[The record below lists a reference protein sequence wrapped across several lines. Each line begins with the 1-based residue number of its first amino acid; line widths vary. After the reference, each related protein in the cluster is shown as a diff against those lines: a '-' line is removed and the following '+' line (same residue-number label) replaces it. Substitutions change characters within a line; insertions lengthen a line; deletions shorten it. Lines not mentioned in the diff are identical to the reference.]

1 MTDYLKP
8 IFNVGSGLVGMA
20 EDATDADVKRAQD
33 EAESF
38 IKTILNGA
46 IEFFESLI
54 AIFILVMIWAW
65 ICVSMLSFTRPDSKG
80 PDSKVDDNDPSKSF
94 TNTIIGELDQLFPD
108 DIEYA
113 PYGFDWSR
121 GIPQKQK
128 VEAEEVAEQ
137 KKQSDGNEDD
147 DDANSTSKD
156 ESKLSK
162 FLKYA
167 KGDKTS
173 SVPYKWSAR
182 EFEAGSKFGKYDTA
196 PDGSFIKNEKR
207 YKETFMDSITEW
219 FTNSIYFGYG
229 NSRAIIKKIFRWLN
243 VTMINETPSACDGKE
258 KEPDPKSDYAY
269 TSNAM
274 VLLYILLFLLVFI
287 PFFGLGIGSTF
298 MILVGSIWN
307 QTAKKD
313 KAGSDKYTTETF
325 GGKIFEGL
333 IYTLVFGAVT
343 IMPAAGAS
351 YFILPAVFLCK
362 LLLYPLSTKTNRE
375 NCIKLLA
382 EISPMLVFLFS
393 VGMAISANYSFPQ
406 PFSYIIIG
414 AVFVAYAFLFKDHI
428 KRLFGFIAL
437 IKGGLIKKKNYDPKK
452 AVAAVEVQPKP
463 AQATV

>member
-8 IFNVGSGLVGMA
+8 IFNIGSGLAGMP
-20 EDATDADVKRAQD
+20 EDATDEDMKKAQT
-33 EAESF
+33 EAEAF
-38 IKTILNGA
+38 INTLMSGA

-54 AIFILVMIWAW
+54 AIFVLVLIWAW
-65 ICVSMLSFTRPDSKG
+65 ICVSILSFTRPDSIN
-80 PDSKVDDNDPSKSF
+80 DNDKSKSF

-137 KKQSDGNEDD
+137 KKQSDGNDDDD
-147 DDANSTSKD
+147 DDAANKD
-156 ESKLSK
+156 ESKFSK

-173 SVPYKWSAR
+173 AVPYKWSAR
-182 EFEAGSKFGKYDTA
+182 EFEADTKYGKFDTE
-196 PDGSFIKNEKR
+196 PDGSFIKNEQR

-219 FTNSIYFGYG
+219 FTNSMYFGYG
-229 NSRAIIKKIFRWLN
+229 NSRAIIKKIFRWLH

-258 KEPDPKSDYAY
+258 KEPDPRSDYAY
-269 TSNAM
+269 TSNVM
-274 VLLYILLFLLVFI
+274 VLVYILLFLIVFI

-298 MILVGSIWN
+298 MMLVGSIWN

-313 KAGSDKYTTETF
+313 KAGADKYTTETF

-333 IYTLVFGAVT
+333 IYTLVFGALT

-351 YFILPAVFLCK
+351 YFILPAMFFGK
-362 LLLYPLSTKTNRE
+362 LLLYPLSTQTNRA
-375 NCIKLLA
+375 NMLKLLA
-382 EISPMLVFLFS
+382 EITPMLVFIFA
-393 VGMAISANYSFPQ
+393 VGMSISANYSFPQ

-414 AVFVAYAFLFKDHI
+414 AVFIAYIILFNDHI
-428 KRLFGFIAL
+428 KRLSGFLAL
-437 IKGGLIKKKNYDPKK
+437 IKGGLIKKKKYDPKK
-452 AVAAVEVQPKP
+452 AVAAVAVKP
-463 AQATV
+463 AQANV

>member
-8 IFNVGSGLVGMA
+8 IFNIGSGLAGVA
-20 EDATDADVKRAQD
+20 KDATEEDAKRAQD
-33 EAESF
+33 EAEKF
-38 IKTILNGA
+38 ITTIWSGA
-46 IEFFESLI
+46 IEFFVSLF
-54 AIFILVMIWAW
+54 AILILVLIWGW
-65 ICVSMLSFTRPDSKG
+65 ICVSMLSFTRPDSKDPNSKD
-80 PDSKVDDNDPSKSF
+80 PDSKGDDTKSF

-121 GIPQKQK
+121 GIPQKNK
-128 VEAEEVAEQ
+128 VEQEEAAEQ
-137 KKQSDGNEDD
+137 KKESDGTNDEDD
-147 DDANSTSKD
+147 ATANKD

-162 FLKYA
+162 ILKYA
-167 KGDKTS
+167 KDDKTS
-173 SVPYKWSAR
+173 AVPYKWSAR
-182 EFEAGSKFGKYDTA
+182 DFEANTKYGKFDTE
-196 PDGSFIKNEKR
+196 PDGSFIRNEKR

-229 NSRAIIKKIFRWLN
+229 NSRTIIKKIFRWLH

-258 KEPDPKSDYAY
+258 NEPDPMSDYAY
-269 TSNAM
+269 TSNVM
-274 VLLYILLFLLVFI
+274 VLLYILLFLFVFI
-287 PFFGLGIGSTF
+287 PFFGLGIGSTL
-298 MILVGSIWN
+298 MMLVGSIWN

-333 IYTLVFGAVT
+333 IYTLVFGSFT

-351 YFILPAVFLCK
+351 YFILPAMFLAK
-362 LLLYPLSTKTNRE
+362 LLLYPLSTKN
-375 NCIKLLA
+375 NIANMLKLFA

-414 AVFVAYAFLFKDHI
+414 AIFIAYAFIFKDHI
-428 KRLFGFIAL
+428 KRLFGFLAL
-437 IKGGLIKKKNYDPKK
+437 IKGGLIKKKNYNPKK
-452 AVAAVEVQPKP
+452 AVAAQP
-463 AQATV
+463 AQANV

>member
-8 IFNVGSGLVGMA
+8 IFNFGSGLAGMA
-20 EDATDADVKRAQD
+20 KDATDEDAKKAQD
-33 EAESF
+33 EAEAF
-38 IKTILNGA
+38 IKTIMSGA
-46 IEFFESLI
+46 LEFFKSLI

-65 ICVSMLSFTRPDSKG
+65 ICVSMLSFTRPDSKD
-80 PDSKVDDNDPSKSF
+80 PDSKDPDSKGDDTKSF

-128 VEAEEVAEQ
+128 VEAEEAAEQ
-137 KKQSDGNEDD
+137 KKQFNGNGNDDDD

-182 EFEAGSKFGKYDTA
+182 EFEVGSKFGKYDTA

-229 NSRAIIKKIFRWLN
+229 NSRAIIKKIFRWLH

-269 TSNAM
+269 TSNVM
-274 VLLYILLFLLVFI
+274 VLVYILLFMFVFI
-287 PFFGLGIGSTF
+287 PFFGLGLGSTF

-325 GGKIFEGL
+325 GGKIFEGI
-333 IYTLVFGAVT
+333 IYTLVFGAAT

-351 YFILPAVFLCK
+351 YFILPAMFLAK
-362 LLLYPLSTKTNRE
+362 LLLYPLSTETKRANW
-375 NCIKLLA
+375 IKLIT
-382 EISPMLVFLFS
+382 EITPMLVFLFS

-406 PFSYIIIG
+406 PFNYIII
-414 AVFVAYAFLFKDHI
+414 ASVFIVYALLFKDHI
-428 KRLFGFIAL
+428 KRLLGFLAL
-437 IKGGLIKKKNYDPKK
+437 IKGGLIKKKKYDPKK
-452 AVAAVEVQPKP
+452 TVAAQP
-463 AQATV
+463 AQANV

>member
-8 IFNVGSGLVGMA
+8 IFEVDSSLFGLSA
-20 EDATDADVKRAQD
+20 DATDADVANAKK
-33 EAESF
+33 EAEEF
-38 IKTILNGA
+38 IKTLMSGA

-54 AIFILVMIWAW
+54 AIFILVVVWGW
-65 ICVSMLSFTRPDSKG
+65 ICVSMLSFTRPDSIN
-80 PDSKVDDNDPSKSF
+80 DNDKSKNF

-128 VEAEEVAEQ
+128 VEAEELAEQ
-137 KKQSDGNEDD
+137 KRQLDEND
-147 DDANSTSKD
+147 DDANSTTNKD

-173 SVPYKWSAR
+173 AVPYKWSAR
-182 EFEAGSKFGKYDTA
+182 EFEDDTKYGKFDKEQ
-196 PDGSFIKNEKR
+196 DGSFIKNEQR
-207 YKETFMDSITEW
+207 YKETFIESITEW

-229 NSRAIIKKIFRWLN
+229 NSRTIIKKIFRWLH

-258 KEPDPKSDYAY
+258 KEPDPRSDYAY
-269 TSNAM
+269 TSNVM
-274 VLLYILLFLLVFI
+274 VLIYILLFLLVFI
-287 PFFGLGIGSTF
+287 PFFGLGIGSTL
-298 MILVGSIWN
+298 MMLVGSIWN

-325 GGKIFEGL
+325 GGKIFEGI
-333 IYTLVFGAVT
+333 IYTLVFGAFT

-351 YFILPAVFLCK
+351 YFILPAMFFGK
-362 LLLYPLSTKTNRE
+362 LLLYPLSTQTNRE
-375 NCIKLLA
+375 NSIKLLT
-382 EISPMLVFLFS
+382 EISPILVLIFA
-393 VGMAISANYSFPQ
+393 VGMSISATYSFPQ

-414 AVFVAYAFLFKDHI
+414 AVVVAYIILFKDNL
-428 KRLFGFIAL
+428 KRLSGFLAL
-437 IKGGLIKKKNYDPKK
+437 IKSGLIIRKKYNPDAKH
-452 AVAAVEVQPKP
+452 
-463 AQATV
+463 ATANV